1 MAGTI
6 EDPVNEEQ
14 SGSSQSSEQS
24 SKPVLRV
31 ENVRKTFGGGEIVAC
46 DNINLDIHNE
56 DFVVFLGP
64 SGCGKTT
71 TLRCLSG
78 LERPDEGHIFIEGAD
93 MTGVKPKDR
102 NLAFV
107 FQSIALFPHKSVRE
121 NIRFG
126 LDMSSDM
133 SKSEKNESVED
144 IAEML
149 GIETMLDRKPSAL
162 SGGQQQRVSLGRA
175 MVMEPAAFLL
185 DEPFSALD
193 ANLRKKMQTEV
204 KELQRRLKTPMV
216 FVTHDQ
222 EEAMAIGDKI
232 VVMNDGHVQQIGSP
246 YAVFNEPANQFV
258 ANFIGSPSANLFES
272 RMRQSTDGHTLEND
286 LFSLPIDKELDS
298 TAQNLDTVTLGI
310 RPQYVNVTD
319 AGDALI
325 TGDVTLVEPQ
335 GDRDTVYFD
344 VNGHEFRTV
353 VPQNTVTAD
362 QNEVGLDI
370 DRDKFWIFDP
380 AGERLL

>member
-1 MAGTI
+1 M
-6 EDPVNEEQ
+6 
-14 SGSSQSSEQS
+14 
-24 SKPVLRV
+24 

-46 DNINLDIHNE
+46 DDINLEIQKE
-56 DFVVFLGP
+56 DFVVLLGP

-78 LERPDEGHIFIEGAD
+78 LERPDEGHIFIEGVD

-102 NLAFV
+102 DLAFV

-126 LDMSSDM
+126 LDMSSEM

-149 GIETMLDRKPSAL
+149 GIENMLDRKPSAL

-193 ANLRKKMQTEV
+193 ANLRKQMQTEV
-204 KELQRRLKTPMV
+204 KELQRRLETPMV

-258 ANFIGSPSANLFES
+258 ADFIGSPSANLFES
-272 RMRQSTDGHTLEND
+272 RLQQSSDGHTLEND
-286 LFSLPIDKELDS
+286 LFSLPIDRELDS
-298 TAQNLDTVTLGI
+298 TAQSLDTVTFGI

-319 AGDALI
+319 TGDALF

-344 VNGHEFRTV
+344 VNGHELRTV
-353 VPQNTVTAD
+353 VPQNTVTAE
-362 QNEVGLDI
+362 QNEVNLDI
-370 DRDKFWIFDP
+370 ERDKFWIFDRD
-380 AGERLL
+380 GKRLL